1 MATYFKTPFTISNES
16 YYVEVKVPKIDSSSG
31 NNLICCV
38 DISGS
43 MSGSPIRN
51 VCEVLRDIYQR
62 TQIEYPLFTYN
73 TKADT
78 TKTIKSVEKQYLDAN
93 GGTSFS
99 SIFSA
104 IQNYLVTNQKSTTFI
119 FMTDGQDTD
128 SQEALKR
135 AIQMLKLTISGLSKA
150 ITVVFHV
157 IGFGEVNNNFLNQV
171 RQFGNKEGLFRYST
185 QSAELQN
192 NFNDMFEYAM
202 SAREFTIVINGQS
215 YTSSSNEEKVGF
227 LIDNI
232 TIDDTTTKEITLKSS
247 DGESKIPLELMQNI
261 RPIHLVRALNLA
273 SPDDEKSVHKIRTSL
288 NSIIPTGSAD
298 LMERL
303 ELEQIK
309 KEIDERMMEYT
320 QLFTQ
325 IKMGQVPEQV
335 KLKLSA
341 LRHDATFANAQRRK
355 KLDLRISK
363 NVDYFRRTDI
373 SGILDGY
380 KKSID
385 QDGWNKIKEQKS
397 DWVCTYSSDDI
408 YEMMRKAPDNIMCLG
423 ILIERNE
430 QAITSPTKGLKLI
443 SVSNTLIS
451 YDSFIAA
458 MTLAR
463 NSHNQQQQQ
472 QQSDGTNYGQFSGI
486 NDTYCVIGQLREKIN
501 AVIPLYIN
509 YEHMK
514 RIRILEGIWLGYM
527 FTLDSY
533 GYDKQQEIG
542 LLKLLYDMIILRT
555 GTERNKQIITEF
567 EKVCHFIVT
576 ESIGFKS
583 AYGEK
588 TYDNFIN
595 SIHGRQNGTYD
606 LSIPL
611 IIGHLKN
618 DLKSVLMPVYY
629 EYLRQCLHKKMPADK
644 MNIIERLL
652 YGDESQRVK
661 TVANNNDTVGIDINQ
676 QDPDYVEQSFI
687 QYFHDEMCKPI
698 ELIPETTTGE
708 DRKLIIREADV
719 EYIKSILQSIDSEL
733 SLNVP
738 IVIKNMLKYCNIN
751 ENYIENNID
760 YDDLRKE
767 LLMIL
772 HIDQTVP
779 ANVTKSNI
787 LSILDERFQGNRDNT
802 VTFNLTPENIRI
814 VTYKV
819 LTSKTL
825 EGFGGLLRKYC
836 SKRCGSLFSD
846 VIKNL
851 LVLPQTNETEGNVN
865 TATNKDKLIAL
876 LTNQVGYSQLYNNEM
891 SAFCWQPLADVDINL
906 LAKIVGQREFEKIE
920 KKNMSEYVLH
930 CYRIS
935 NKPNRHGFSNYKPNM
950 NNKFKFTGYNDRH

>member
-1 MATYFKTPFTISNES
+1 MATYFKTPFTIGSE
-16 YYVEVKVPKIDSSSG
+16 YHYVEVKVPKIDSSSG
-31 NNLICCV
+31 NNIICCV
-38 DISGS
+38 DTSGS

-73 TKADT
+73 TKADI
-78 TKTIKSVEKQYLDAN
+78 TKTIKSVERQDLQAG

-99 SIFSA
+99 SVFTA
-104 IQNYLVTNQKSTTFI
+104 IQNYLVNNQKSTTFI

-128 SQEALKR
+128 SQDALKR
-135 AIQMLKLTISGLSKA
+135 AIQMLKLTISGLSKS

-185 QSAELQN
+185 ESAELQN

-215 YTSSSNEEKVGF
+215 YTSSSNEETVGF

-232 TIDDTTTKEITLKSS
+232 TIDNTITKEIILKSS
-247 DGESKIPLELMQNI
+247 DGESKIPLELMQPI
-261 RPIHLVRALNLA
+261 RPIHIVRALNLV
-273 SPDDEKSVHKIRTSL
+273 SPDNETSVHQIRTYL
-288 NSIIPTGSAD
+288 NSIVPTASAD
-298 LMERL
+298 LMEKL

-320 QLFTQ
+320 RLFTQ

-335 KLKLSA
+335 KLRLSA

-363 NVDYFRRTDI
+363 NVDYFRRTNI

-397 DWVCTYSSDDI
+397 DWVCTYSNDDI
-408 YEMMRKAPDNIMCLG
+408 YEMMRKTPDNIMCLG

-430 QAITSPTKGLKLI
+430 QAIISPTKGLKLI
-443 SVSNTLIS
+443 NVSNTIIS

-458 MTLAR
+458 MTLSK
-463 NSHNQQQQQ
+463 NSQQQQQ
-472 QQSDGTNYGQFSGI
+472 QQTDGTNYGQFSGI
-486 NDTYCVIGQLREKIN
+486 NDTYCIVGQLHEKIN
-501 AVIPLYIN
+501 AAIPLYIN

-533 GYDKQQEIG
+533 GYDRDQEIG
-542 LLKLLYDMIILRT
+542 LLKLLYDMIILQT
-555 GTERNKQIITEF
+555 GTARNKQFITEF
-567 EKVCHFIVT
+567 EKVCHFIIT

-583 AYGEK
+583 SYGEK

-595 SIHGRQNGTYD
+595 SIHGRQNGKYD

-611 IIGHLKN
+611 IIGYLKN
-618 DLKSVLMPVYY
+618 DLKNILMPVYY
-629 EYLRQCLHKKMPADK
+629 EYLRQCLHKKMPIDK
-644 MNIIERLL
+644 TNIIERLL

-661 TVANNNDTVGIDINQ
+661 TVASNKDNTISIDINQ

-687 QYFHDEMCKPI
+687 QYFHDEMCQPI

-708 DRKLIIREADV
+708 DRKLIIHEADI
-719 EYIKSILQSIDSEL
+719 EYIKNILQSIDSQL
-733 SLNVP
+733 NLNVP

-751 ENYIENNID
+751 ENYIEDNLD

-772 HIDQTVP
+772 YFDQTVP
-779 ANVTKSNI
+779 TNVTKSHV
-787 LSILDERFQGNRDNT
+787 LSILDEKIQGNRDNT
-802 VTFNLTPENIRI
+802 VTFNFTPETIRI
-814 VTYKV
+814 VTYKM
-819 LTSKTL
+819 LTTKTL

-836 SKRCGSLFSD
+836 PKRCGPLFSE

-851 LVLPQTNETEGNVN
+851 LILPQANEIERNVN
-865 TATNKDKLIAL
+865 SIMNKDKLVAL
-876 LTNQVGYSQLYNNEM
+876 LTNQIGYSQLYNNEM
-891 SAFCWQPLADVDINL
+891 SVFCWQPLADVNIDL
-906 LAKIVGQREFEKIE
+906 LAQVVGKDEFKKIE
-920 KKNMSEYVLH
+920 KDNLGKYVLH

-935 NKPNRHGFSNYKPNM
+935 NKSNRHGYSNYKPNM
-950 NNKFKFTGYNDRH
+950 NNKFKFTGYNDRY